1 MNGEIPE
8 LRNERSSFSEIHD
21 REIGFHDNWAKAV
34 NPEDVPVLQL
44 FESPVA
50 VENRYIIRQMGNLA
64 RKRILDIGCGLGES
78 SVYFA
83 LRGADVT
90 SMDIS
95 SEMVD
100 LTQRLAQ
107 FHGVR
112 VRGIVG
118 TADRME
124 LDTEPF
130 DFVYAANLIHHLPNH
145 RAFFAGAAKLLK
157 IGGVF
162 FSWDPLAYN
171 PIIKT
176 YRRMATE
183 VRSEDERPLT
193 FRDIQAVES
202 YFSEVHHREFWIL
215 TLSIFL
221 KYYFIDRVHP
231 NQDRY
236 WKRIFRESPRSLWW
250 WYPALLTDSVLTRL
264 PLVKRLAWNTVIVAK
279 K

>member
-8 LRNERSSFSEIHD
+8 LRNELSSLSEIHD

-34 NPEDVPVLQL
+34 KPEDVPVLPL

-64 RKRILDIGCGLGES
+64 GKRILDIGCGLGES

-90 SMDIS
+90 AMDIS

-100 LTQRLAQ
+100 LTRRLAQ
-107 FHGVR
+107 FHGVC

-118 TADRME
+118 SADCME
-124 LDTEPF
+124 LDPDHF
-130 DFVYAANLIHHLPNH
+130 DFVYASNLIHHLPNH
-145 RAFFAGAAKLLK
+145 RAFFTGVARSLK
-157 IGGVF
+157 TGGVF

-171 PIIKT
+171 PCINA

-183 VRSEDERPLT
+183 VRSDDERPLT
-193 FRDIQAVES
+193 FRDIHVVKD
-202 YFSEVHHREFWIL
+202 YFNEVRHREFWIL
-215 TLSIFL
+215 TLLIFL
-221 KYYFIDRVHP
+221 KYYFINRVHP

-236 WKRIFRESPRSLWW
+236 WKRIYRESLGSLWW
-250 WYPALLTDSVLTRL
+250 WYPALLADCVLTRL